1 MAHPLKNFSKPI
13 QENPIF
19 DIMKSTF
26 LKLIFR
32 NFNKNKTYVL
42 FNLFGLTTAVAT
54 FILISLYVK
63 YETSWDKF
71 NENYD
76 HIYRLEP
83 EMHVS
88 NESQMQHFT
97 QAPWPAGEAL
107 KENFSEVA
115 NYVSLR
121 ETWGEYLA
129 ASRDK
134 EPVHEPNGY
143 YTDSRVFD
151 VFTFHFIAGTPENAL
166 SEPNTIVLTQSL
178 AEKYFPGENA
188 VGQTLVADKK
198 HTYRVTGVIK
208 DPPDNFHLEA
218 SYFVSISSFKT
229 NKGWNLTENWE
240 TYSSRV
246 YILLKEH
253 SDVKAFSEKI
263 KGFFNEYQDDTQ
275 STLHIKKLALLHL
288 SPSLSGGVMVILY
301 LFSFSALLILFL
313 GGINFTNLTAAYVSN
328 RNKEL
333 GIKKVLGGDRRRVIR
348 ELMGESLLLTSMAL
362 VLAFTVTEL
371 VLPAFNRI
379 VGRELNLNYA
389 EQWPFVLLLIGIS
402 LLMGFLAALHPAIKY
417 SRYSPIEALAG
428 NRQSSRKPSKQRLSK
443 VLTTFQL
450 FISIAFVLFA
460 LGTYQEVQYFINK
473 DMGFNKENLLMGSID
488 GTENVKVND
497 WPTLRRQL
505 LNIQGVENASI
516 SYHAPFHGTDGE
528 FMNWEGST
536 ADQKLLFIKN
546 YVGYHFIDTYGMKIV
561 QGRNFQRHLAS
572 DSTACL
578 INEKAAHS
586 IGWDNPIGKTLK
598 NGKYRIIGVVKNY
611 HKLPPFMEMMPQ
623 VLMMHK
629 ENLTEYKMVSI
640 RTRPEDFLSTF
651 HQVQGQLRDF
661 FPGVVVNLHAME
673 DSIKNN
679 QATDIYRS
687 LAATFTFFSIVAIAI
702 AVVGL
707 FALVAFSARQ
717 RVKEIGIRKAM
728 GATSSKIYRS
738 MVWRYLKYYAIAGVL
753 AVVTDQLM
761 THTDPSAH
769 KPEVDPMIIASTLA
783 GALLIILM
791 TISLQIVKTARTK
804 PVESLRDE

>member
-1 MAHPLKNFSKPI
+1 M
-13 QENPIF
+13 QENRKF
-19 DIMKSTF
+19 DTMKSTF
-26 LKLIFR
+26 LKLVLR
-32 NFNKNKTYVL
+32 NFNKNKTYFL
-42 FNLFGLTTAVAT
+42 FTLFGLTTAIAT

-71 NENYD
+71 HEHYD
-76 HIYRLEP
+76 DIYRLEP

-88 NESQMQHFT
+88 NESRMQHFT

-115 NYVSLR
+115 NYVALR
-121 ETWGEYLA
+121 ETWGEYLS
-129 ASRDK
+129 ASHDK
-134 EPVHEPNGY
+134 QPIHEPNGY

-166 SEPNTIVLTQSL
+166 SEPNTVVLTQSL
-178 AEKYFPGENA
+178 AEKYFPRENA
-188 VGQTLVADKK
+188 VGQTLIADKK
-198 HTYRVTGVIK
+198 HTYRVTGVIE

-218 SYFVSISSFKT
+218 SYFVSISSFNL
-229 NKGWNLTENWE
+229 NKAWNLTENWDA
-240 TYSSRV
+240 YSSRV
-246 YILLKEH
+246 YILLK
-253 SDVKAFSEKI
+253 DNTNVQAFSEKI
-263 KGFFNEYQDDTQ
+263 KGFFNNYQDDSQ

-288 SPSLSGGVMVILY
+288 SPSVNGGVMVILY

-313 GGINFTNLTAAYVSN
+313 GGINFTNLTAAYVST

-333 GIKKVLGGDRRRVIR
+333 GIKKVLGGDRHRVIR
-348 ELMGESLLLTSMAL
+348 ELLGESLLLTSMAL
-362 VLAFTVTEL
+362 ILAFTVTEL
-371 VLPAFNRI
+371 VLPVFNRI
-379 VGRELNLNYA
+379 VGRELNLDYA
-389 EQWPFVLLLIGIS
+389 GQWPFILLLIGIA
-402 LLMGFLAALHPAIKY
+402 LLMGLLAALHPAIKY

-428 NRQSSRKPSKQRLSK
+428 NRQSSKKPSKQRLSK

-473 DMGFNKENLLMGSID
+473 DMGFKKENLLMGSID
-488 GTENVKVND
+488 GSEDVKVND
-497 WPTLRRQL
+497 WAVLRNEL
-505 LNIQGVENASI
+505 LAIQGVENASI
-516 SYHAPFHGTDGE
+516 SYHAPFHGTEGE

-536 ADQKLLFIKN
+536 ANEKLLFIKN
-546 YVGYHFIDTYGMKIV
+546 YVGYHFIDTYGMEIV

-572 DSTACL
+572 DSSSCL
-578 INEKAAHS
+578 INEKAARS
-586 IGWDNPIGKTLK
+586 LPWDNPIGKTLQD
-598 NGKYRIIGVVKNY
+598 GKHRIIGVVKNY
-611 HKLPPFMEMMPQ
+611 HKLPPFVEMMPQ
-623 VLMMHK
+623 ILMMHD
-629 ENLTEYKMVSI
+629 ENLEAYKMVSI
-640 RTRPEDFLSTF
+640 RTRPEHFLSTF
-651 HQVQGQLRDF
+651 QQVQDHLRDF

-673 DSIKNN
+673 DRIKNN

-687 LAATFTFFSIVAIAI
+687 LAATFTFFSVVAIAI

-728 GATSSKIYRS
+728 GATSSKIYAS

-761 THTDPSAH
+761 IHTDPSAH
-769 KPEVDPMIIASTLA
+769 KPEVDPMIIALTLA

-791 TISLQIVKTARTK
+791 TISLQIAKTARTN